1 MTMQAVTTAVIFF
14 TSLLSIPENVFSE
27 TIKAGQLQINDSHIR
42 ATPPE
47 APVAAGY
54 VSILNTGTESE
65 RLLGAAALFARK
77 TEIHEMQ
84 MVDDVMRMRPVDSGV
99 TISAGETVTLGPKG
113 LHLMF
118 MHLKEQM
125 KEGEQRIVTLV
136 FEKQGEV
143 RIFFGVKD
151 FRRMELKKDKEH
163 SHQ

>member
-1 MTMQAVTTAVIFF
+1 MTMQAVTAAVIVFA
-14 TSLLSIPENVFSE
+14 SVLSIAGNVFSE
-27 TIKAGQLQINDSHIR
+27 TLRAGQLQINDSYIR
-42 ATPPE
+42 ATPPT

-54 VSILNTGTESE
+54 ASISNTGTESE
-65 RLLGAAALFARK
+65 RLLGASALFAGR
-77 TEIHEMQ
+77 TELHEMQ
-84 MVDDVMRMRPVDSGV
+84 MVDDVMRMRPVNSGV
-99 TISAGETVTLGPKG
+99 TIPAGETVTLGPKG

-151 FRRMELKKDKEH
+151 FRRMDPEKDKEH
-163 SHQ
+163 SHH

>member
-1 MTMQAVTTAVIFF
+1 MTMQAVIAVVIFF
-14 TSLLSIPENVFSE
+14 TSLLSIAENVFSE
-27 TIKAGQLQINDSHIR
+27 TVKAGQLQINDSHIR

-54 VSILNTGTESE
+54 TSILNTGTESE
-65 RLLGAAALFARK
+65 RLLGAAALFAGK

-136 FEKQGEV
+136 FERQGEV

-151 FRRMELKKDKEH
+151 FRRMELEKDKEH
-163 SHQ
+163 THH